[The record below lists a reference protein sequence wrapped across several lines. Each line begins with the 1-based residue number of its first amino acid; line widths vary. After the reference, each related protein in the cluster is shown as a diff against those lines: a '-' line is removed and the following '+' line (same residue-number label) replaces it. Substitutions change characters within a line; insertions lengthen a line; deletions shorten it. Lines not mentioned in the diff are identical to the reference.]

1 MKQNLVIIPTY
12 NECENIADII
22 QAVMELPSLFDVLI
36 VDDSSP
42 DGTAKIVENLM
53 NTQYSGRLFLEVRKA
68 KDGLGRAY
76 IHGFKWAMLH
86 NYQFIYEMDAD
97 FSHNPKDLERL
108 YAALNQPNVEMVVG
122 SRYSNGVN
130 VINWDM
136 KRVLLSFFASK
147 YVQII
152 TGIPIHDTTAGFV
165 GYKRII
171 FEKLDLEAIHSIG
184 YGFQVEMKYRVWAK
198 GFNIV
203 EVPIIFTDRTKGQ
216 SKMHGGIIKEAAFGV
231 LRLKMMNMVGKL

>member
-1 MKQNLVIIPTY
+1 
-12 NECENIADII
+12 
-22 QAVMELPSLFDVLI
+22 
-36 VDDSSP
+36 
-42 DGTAKIVENLM
+42 
-53 NTQYSGRLFLEVRKA
+53 
-68 KDGLGRAY
+68 
-76 IHGFKWAMLH
+76 
-86 NYQFIYEMDAD
+86 
-97 FSHNPKDLERL
+97 
-108 YAALNQPNVEMVVG
+108 
-122 SRYSNGVN
+122 
-130 VINWDM
+130 M

-231 LRLKMMNMVGKL
+231 LRLKMMNMFRKL